1 MVCNRPVSFD
11 SQYIWILHS
20 VADDITNIYFF
31 PLYPIARAWLSATVT
46 VQNAKD
52 SANGPREGRK
62 RERHKRVVGVCFVGQ
77 QSLNA
82 ETIRQGGTL
91 AYCKYSR
98 DYIAQEAA
106 AKWDKIRILLGQF
119 VSPWDWWRVKRL
131 HPPVAVNCRK
141 NCRKGKAY
149 GNTCVRVAYTCQKP
163 QGALV
168 TQDNTV
174 TFGWLS
180 PDFGTAFGAKLCYD
194 LIS

>member
-1 MVCNRPVSFD
+1 M
-11 SQYIWILHS
+11 
-20 VADDITNIYFF
+20 
-31 PLYPIARAWLSATVT
+31 
-46 VQNAKD
+46 
-52 SANGPREGRK
+52 
-62 RERHKRVVGVCFVGQ
+62 VGVCFVGQ

-106 AKWDKIRILLGQF
+106 AKWDKIGILLGQF

-163 QGALV
+163 KGARV

-174 TFGWLS
+174 TFGFLS
-180 PDFGTAFGAKLCYD
+180 PNFGTTFETKLCYSV
-194 LIS
+194 IS